1 MGPDYRWQACSQDPG
16 LVNRES
22 LTPLLTDTLKVTR
35 GVQLVRKGLKL
46 ANYVIVVVFQQGF
59 EKAGVACLVD
69 FLGTDRLSCP
79 IQIGP

>member
-16 LVNRES
+16 LVNPES
-22 LTPLLTDTLKVTR
+22 LTSLLTDTLNVIR

-59 EKAGVACLVD
+59 EKQGMHV
-69 FLGTDRLSCP
+69 
-79 IQIGP
+79 